1 MRGGVQPLFC
11 CLRGRY
17 TDYGANGG
25 RRAFIGTKMNKDK
38 IHDLLEEALALRN
51 EARVAAGAAAD
62 LYEVDTIVSPRNVIR
77 IFIDAESGVTID
89 DCVPISRH
97 IEGGLDRDREDFEIE
112 VSSAGLD
119 RPLKKAR
126 QYRKHIGRRLKL
138 TDRENNTWKGTVVAA
153 DEEGVTLRCDP
164 PKGRRKKA
172 VQAETGVGAPETENL
187 DRNFPYGQIKEAR
200 IEIVF

>member
-1 MRGGVQPLFC
+1 
-11 CLRGRY
+11 
-17 TDYGANGG
+17 
-25 RRAFIGTKMNKDK
+25 MNKEK
-38 IHDLLEEALALRN
+38 IHDLLEAALAERN
-51 EARVAAGAAAD
+51 AARVAAGAAAD
-62 LYEVDTIVSPRNVIR
+62 LFEVDTIVSPRNVIR

-97 IEGGLDRDREDFEIE
+97 IEGGLDRDQEDFEIE

-119 RPLKKAR
+119 RPLKKPR
-126 QYRKHIGRRLKL
+126 QYRKQMGRRLKL

-153 DEEGVTLRCDP
+153 DDEGVTLHCDP

-172 VQAETGVGAPETENL
+172 AGVGSPATNVGSPETENL
-187 DRNFPYGQIKEAR
+187 DRNFPYSQIKEAR